1 MAEKVKFELDLAGL
15 NQLMKSGEMA
25 SVLND
30 AAERIAAAAGPGYEV
45 EDAHA
50 ISFVG
55 IAAVHA
61 ETIEAKRD
69 NSENNTLL
77 KAVGGVKL

>member
-1 MAEKVKFELDLAGL
+1 MDKIKFKLDLSGL
-15 NQLMKSGEMA
+15 NQLMKSGEMQT
-25 SVLND
+25 VLNS
-30 AAERIAAAAGPGYEV
+30 AANQIAAAAGDGYEV
-45 EDAHA
+45 EAAHP

-61 ETIEAKRD
+61 ATIEAKKD

-77 KAVGGVKL
+77 KAAGGVKL

>member
-1 MAEKVKFELDLAGL
+1 MDKVKFKLDLTGL
-15 NQLMKSGEMA
+15 NQLMKGGEMQA
-25 SVLND
+25 VLNS
-30 AAERIAAAAGPGYEV
+30 AANQIAAIAGPGYEV
-45 EDAHA
+45 EAAHA

-61 ETIEAKRD
+61 STIEAKKD

-77 KAVGGVKL
+77 KAAGGVKL

>member
-1 MAEKVKFELDLAGL
+1 MAKVKFKLDLAGL
-15 NQLMKSGEMA
+15 NQLMKSGEMQA
-25 SVLND
+25 VLNS
-30 AAERIAAAAGPGYEV
+30 AANQIAAAAGDGFEV
-45 EDAHA
+45 ERAHP

-61 ETIEAKRD
+61 ETPAARRD

-77 KAVGGVKL
+77 KAAGSVRL